1 MPSLP
6 DLPPSVPVKS
16 DPDAV
21 PSVAVA
27 GAVVVAAGAVVAD
40 SSGPSPPPEKRRAR
54 DHPSSSW
61 LDDVL
66 IIKVEESD
74 TMNEIERY
82 FSEPVTEKD
91 NCLSLWKAREMI
103 YPQVCKAA
111 RKCSLRENLLF
122 GREYC

>member
-1 MPSLP
+1 MSKAYKTGAEPLAVEARGGGQEPALPSLP

-27 GAVVVAAGAVVAD
+27 GAVVVAAGAVADAVPCPGPSSAVAD

-66 IIKVEESD
+66 
-74 TMNEIERY
+74 NY
-82 FSEPVTEKD
+82 
-91 NCLSLWKAREMI
+91 
-103 YPQVCKAA
+103 
-111 RKCSLRENLLF
+111 
-122 GREYC
+122 